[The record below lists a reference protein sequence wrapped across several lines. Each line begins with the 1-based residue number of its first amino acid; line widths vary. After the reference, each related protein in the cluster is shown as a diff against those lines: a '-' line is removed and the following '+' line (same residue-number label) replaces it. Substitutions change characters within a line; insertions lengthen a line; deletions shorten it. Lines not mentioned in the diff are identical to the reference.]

1 MRQRR
6 HSEDDDFEGTVA
18 EIDGDELT
26 QKRSIVLPSYST
38 KAELSELEPGHSYL
52 TELFASADSTDGE
65 LRGESAV
72 LLIRM
77 PNKTAAGEEEIEQLN
92 DAEGNSENEKNFSS
106 PKKQMVE
113 VKTPFFEGGRLKTII
128 SWLSYAKCSV
138 GYQRENTLNFRVSV
152 YSLRCPVQ
160 LPPQQFAVKNC
171 VATLENLQFSCEY
184 SVGIEHIGE
193 DNGKMFESLTF
204 STLSCEQTPSNV
216 LLKCANGANSNGA
229 PEAQRL
235 EAHFLMQ
242 EKRESTT
249 AKITTEL
256 TNLKTKTEDEEWL
269 PIEEME
275 GENDKVGEEDDKVER
290 INEEKS
296 QTKQTSEQKQFQNSV
311 EHRLKCSATSLASA
325 ECAWTWPAEEQE
337 QRHNS
342 LIGFRTILAST
353 LHGSPANVSILS
365 ADQRKVNLRGLS
377 PKAVYR
383 FRIQAVTSLGL
394 GAELVEYFSTGHLA
408 KELARQKMEPIGNS
422 DQSDL
427 SVFVGHFPHSVEL
440 PWDSSARK
448 ASLGRGF
455 CLWLAF
461 AWTAWQNI
469 CRIQR
474 PIA

>member
-138 GYQRENTLNFRVSV
+138 GYQRENTL
-152 YSLRCPVQ
+152 
-160 LPPQQFAVKNC
+160 
-171 VATLENLQFSCEY
+171 
-184 SVGIEHIGE
+184 
-193 DNGKMFESLTF
+193 TF

-256 TNLKTKTEDEEWL
+256 TNLKIKTEDEEWL

-275 GENDKVGEEDDKVER
+275 GENDKNDKVER

-455 CLWLAF
+455 LPLVGFCVDSNCN
-461 AWTAWQNI
+461 WQNI